1 MPQGMK
7 IKINNQI
14 LNNRPT
20 SRLASASPPAIHLNI
35 PIKNEI
41 IPYQYAF
48 MKFFNINIPAAS
60 AEINQLYLNFK
71 IRKYLLRKYSN
82 YKVRTT

>member
-1 MPQGMK
+1 MK

-14 LNNRPT
+14 LNNRPS

-41 IPYQYAF
+41 IPYGFPTSRYNSKSKTLIQ
-48 MKFFNINIPAAS
+48 PPES
-60 AEINQLYLNFK
+60 
-71 IRKYLLRKYSN
+71 
-82 YKVRTT
+82 